1 MAMWKRSKRPRSGP
15 LLPDI
20 SLACIQG
27 ITLERDSSAC
37 TDTDLVEEQTCRLL
51 REAQTRTPT
60 SRSFCADAIL
70 SFLPCGN
77 KVELLVPPADRAKPH
92 VLELVA
98 LS

>member
-37 TDTDLVEEQTCRLL
+37 TDADLVEEQTCHLL
-51 REAQTRTPT
+51 RGG
-60 SRSFCADAIL
+60 ADPHTDVTEL
-70 SFLPCGN
+70 LRRCDPFLPS
-77 KVELLVPPADRAKPH
+77 LRQQ
-92 VLELVA
+92 
-98 LS
+98 S